1 MKQRT
6 KSRDTNTRLLRAEAL
21 AGAEEDDPL
30 LSCSV
35 LLASS
40 PDLPQIPRCSHVDPP
55 RSFPFLIRRLS
66 FHSHPPFAPSSLS
79 SSEVARY
86 LSFKIQPRNRSL
98 NASTFNEVW
107 LDGTRPWLFWFT
119 LSFPDCSRLFLYLA
133 VVVCISM
140 VLLSVAAGARSGSV
154 PVVCGLGRR
163 RETNSPEASRE
174 KCVLNQHG
182 PERPPPRTRLSMHR
196 D

>member
-66 FHSHPPFAPSSLS
+66 FHSHPPFAPSSSRRKLL
-79 SSEVARY
+79 VTA
-86 LSFKIQPRNRSL
+86 
-98 NASTFNEVW
+98 ASKVNPE
-107 LDGTRPWLFWFT
+107 
-119 LSFPDCSRLFLYLA
+119 
-133 VVVCISM
+133 I
-140 VLLSVAAGARSGSV
+140 ARSMQ
-154 PVVCGLGRR
+154 
-163 RETNSPEASRE
+163 A
-174 KCVLNQHG
+174 
-182 PERPPPRTRLSMHR
+182 RTRTSG
-196 D
+196 